1 QRKGNRTD
9 MRRDVVD
16 LKRFYDSPMG
26 QSAREVISRRIRSLW
41 PDARNLD
48 MAGIGYAGPY
58 LAPYRD
64 NARRLIAAMPAEQ
77 GAECWPET
85 GPCASCLVEEAALP
99 FRDASFDRVIV
110 AHGLEESDALRAM
123 LAEIWRICAGEAR
136 IILIAPNR
144 VGLWALSDSSPF
156 GHGRPFTRIQL
167 ARLLRDG
174 GFEPQAWS
182 HTLYTPPARWG
193 AVVKSAAGFEAVG
206 ELLLPGL
213 GGVILV
219 EARKRVP
226 APPRGLRAP
235 AYTPAAAAA
244 RA

>member
-1 QRKGNRTD
+1 

-16 LKRFYDSPMG
+16 LKRFYASPMG
-26 QSAREVISRRIRSLW
+26 KAAREVISRRIASLW

-48 MAGIGYAGPY
+48 MAGIGYAAPY
-58 LAPYRD
+58 LEPYRD
-64 NARRLIAAMPAEQ
+64 TARRVAAAMPAEQ
-77 GAECWPET
+77 GADYWPAS
-85 GPCASCLVEEAALP
+85 GRCAACLVEEAALP

-123 LAEIWRICAGEAR
+123 LTEIWRVCAGEAR
-136 IILIAPNR
+136 IILVAPNR
-144 VGLWALSDSSPF
+144 VGLWALSDKTPF

-182 HTLYTPPARWG
+182 HTLYTPPMGWG
-193 AVVKSAAGFEAVG
+193 PVVKSASGFEAAG

-219 EARKRVP
+219 EARKRVQV
-226 APPRGLRAP
+226 PPRGLRAP
-235 AYTPAAAAA
+235 AYAPAAA